1 MMYWYSST
9 QRNQVS
15 GQSSPCHHHTA
26 GTKRVRSKKVGGGKR
41 NMARRNQRTGR
52 NIHLPSFTRRREK
65 PNIFRTVLSLQFSSG
80 TGHQPPLLSANKSSQ
95 CKKSFG
101 KKNTWGWLRDRIM
114 AENRGLRPRTADKS
128 MGKKFVPK
136 MPPSSLAVRKNKKPR
151 RGVKAQSW
159 RQGQE
164 SRRNQ
169 EARRLGGSDASTLFG
184 FQEAAFPTRQN
195 IRRAAGRTRR
205 KCWHL
210 SPPKS

>member
-1 MMYWYSST
+1 MIDWYSSLFLRKMYWYSST

-26 GTKRVRSKKVGGGKR
+26 GTKRVRSKKVGGKKR

-101 KKNTWGWLRDRIM
+101 KKIHGVGW
-114 AENRGLRPRTADKS
+114 ETE
-128 MGKKFVPK
+128 
-136 MPPSSLAVRKNKKPR
+136 
-151 RGVKAQSW
+151 SW
-159 RQGQE
+159 RKTGDWDQE
-164 SRRNQ
+164 PQTNPWEKIS
-169 EARRLGGSDASTLFG
+169 S
-184 FQEAAFPTRQN
+184 P
-195 IRRAAGRTRR
+195 
-205 KCWHL
+205 KCHHL
-210 SPPKS
+210 V